1 MMRCLTFFVALLAL
15 GACQDERAQTPE
27 PALPPELVAQEQAN
41 QDCVKVGGMPVINGF
56 GISICQM
63 KTQDGGES
71 CSSSDDCE
79 GFCLA
84 EGQICTSHS
93 PHFGCFE
100 TYENGQRPTLCVD

>member
-1 MMRCLTFFVALLAL
+1 MMWCLTLFVMLILL
-15 GACQDERAQTPE
+15 GACQEELAPNPE

-41 QDCVKVGGMPVINGF
+41 QDCLKAGGTPVIKGF
-56 GISICQM
+56 GISICQV
-63 KTQDGGES
+63 KTKDGGKS
-71 CSSSDDCE
+71 CSSSDECE

-100 TYENGQRPTLCVD
+100 TYENGQRPTRCVD

>member
-1 MMRCLTFFVALLAL
+1 MMRCLTLFVMLILL
-15 GACQDERAQTPE
+15 GACQEELAPNPE

-41 QDCVKVGGMPVINGF
+41 QDCLKAGGTPVIKGF
-56 GISICQM
+56 GISICQV
-63 KTQDGGES
+63 KTKDGGKS
-71 CSSSDDCE
+71 CSSSDECK

-93 PHFGCFE
+93 SHFGCFE

>member
-1 MMRCLTFFVALLAL
+1 MMRRLTSFAMLLML
-15 GACQDERAQTPE
+15 GACQEELVSNPE
-27 PALPPELVAQEQAN
+27 PALPPELVAREKAN
-41 QDCVKVGGMPVINGF
+41 QDCVKAGGTPVINGF
-56 GISICQM
+56 GVSICQV
-63 KTQDGGES
+63 KTQDGGKS

-100 TYENGQRPTLCVD
+100 TYENGQRLTLCVD

>member
-1 MMRCLTFFVALLAL
+1 MLRCLTLFVMLILL
-15 GACQDERAQTPE
+15 GACQEELAPNPE

-41 QDCVKVGGMPVINGF
+41 QDCLKAGGTPVIKGF
-56 GISICQM
+56 GISICQV
-63 KTQDGGES
+63 KTKDGGKS
-71 CSSSDDCE
+71 CSSSDERE

>member
-1 MMRCLTFFVALLAL
+1 MMRCLTLFVMLILL
-15 GACQDERAQTPE
+15 GACQEELAPNPE

-41 QDCVKVGGMPVINGF
+41 QDCLKAGGTPVIKGF
-56 GISICQM
+56 GISICQV
-63 KTQDGGES
+63 KTKDGGKS
-71 CSSSDDCE
+71 CSSSDECE

-100 TYENGQRPTLCVD
+100 TYENGQRPTRSVD